1 MLTVLLILIVAMMS
15 NTGRSMPEDIVL
27 KTVLF

>member
-15 NTGRSMPEDIVL
+15 NTGSSMPEDIVL